1 MLRLS
6 VAVFAITIG
15 VSVAAAQNHDII
27 KARQSAFKAMS
38 DAAKPTIAMMKGE
51 RPYEQAAVDKALATM
66 AEKAAVLRD
75 MFPDDSKTGEKTE
88 ALPAIWENK
97 EEFVGRFDKL
107 AEAAKAGQASI
118 TDEFVFMDQW
128 PKVMGNC
135 SGCHKKY
142 RKDD

>member
-6 VAVFAITIG
+6 VAVFAVAVG

-27 KARQSAFKAMS
+27 KARKSAFKAMA

-51 RPYEQAAVDKALATM
+51 RPYEQAAIDKALATM
-66 AEKAAVLRD
+66 AEKSAVLRD
-75 MFPDDSKTGEKTE
+75 MFPEDSKTGEKTE
-88 ALPAIWENK
+88 ALPVIWESK
-97 EEFVGRFDKL
+97 EDFVGRFDKL
-107 AEAAKAGQASI
+107 ADAAKAGQTSI